1 MLSPKE
7 VSQLINAAG
16 TPFRQT
22 LLITFYGTGM
32 RRAELAH
39 LKVRDIDSQRM
50 IIRVVAA
57 KGGKDR
63 DLPLKVPPDHRL
75 LFGGNGW
82 GDNLLFITASH
93 NRDTTKTV
101 RRPLMTENC
110 EIWLATFSLG
120 AFLCSSSV
128 AQTTNSPVQKQPA
141 SVRELVVEYL
151 AARNAKDLPRLKSL
165 LHPKSLECI
174 TAENK
179 DFYDDR
185 TTLLLNEDRVP
196 TNYELAITPFRAADE
211 LPWKGYLE
219 FPVRPSHQIEIKY
232 SLGEDDGMIVLAV
245 MNESGRWY
253 EVDSCATRETLKNYR
268 DGEAARRAQTEKV
281 KALVTAMKEPL
292 RSELR
297 ALIREQKYQTARAR
311 YEQAAGQ
318 APGIDGMLVI
328 RELKAELKRNN

>member
-1 MLSPKE
+1 MK
-7 VSQLINAAG
+7 
-16 TPFRQT
+16 R
-22 LLITFYGTGM
+22 
-32 RRAELAH
+32 
-39 LKVRDIDSQRM
+39 
-50 IIRVVAA
+50 
-57 KGGKDR
+57 
-63 DLPLKVPPDHRL
+63 
-75 LFGGNGW
+75 
-82 GDNLLFITASH
+82 
-93 NRDTTKTV
+93 
-101 RRPLMTENC
+101 NC
-110 EIWLATFSLG
+110 EIWLAALGLG

-141 SVRELVVEYL
+141 SMRELVVEYL

-185 TTLLLNEDRVP
+185 ITLLLNEDRVP
-196 TNYELAITPFRAADE
+196 TNYELKITPIRGTDE
-211 LPWKGYLE
+211 LPQNRYFE

-232 SLGEDDGMIVLAV
+232 SLGEDNGMIVLAV
-245 MNESGRWY
+245 VHESGRWY

-268 DGEAARRAQTEKV
+268 EGEAARRAQAEKV
-281 KALVTAMKEPL
+281 KALVTAIKEPL

-318 APGIDGMLVI
+318 APGINGMLVI
-328 RELKAELKRNN
+328 RELKAELRRNN